1 MWHSIEFFDLINVIN
16 VIKINNL
23 NMTNYDYIV
32 IFDFVAIY
40 IWIELL
46 KQIEVNYN
54 FYVFIYWF

>member
-1 MWHSIEFFDLINVIN
+1 
-16 VIKINNL
+16 
-23 NMTNYDYIV
+23 MTNYDYIV